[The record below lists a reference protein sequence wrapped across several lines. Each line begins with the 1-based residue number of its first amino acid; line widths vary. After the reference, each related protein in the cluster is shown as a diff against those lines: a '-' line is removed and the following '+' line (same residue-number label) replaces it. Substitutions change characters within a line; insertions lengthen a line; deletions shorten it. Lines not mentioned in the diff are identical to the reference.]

1 MTLVCRPTPFV
12 RFIHTS
18 EHCSKQLMYRMA
30 RFLNAVA
37 FLPLALC
44 QRTRPKRYLVE
55 NVHSKNYLS
64 LLAQGAKNGNCFPP
78 AGGAAYIPSS
88 KDRGLWPRFGKSP
101 GDVAE

>member
-12 RFIHTS
+12 RFIHKSRALLNTTDVSYGTIFERGSIFTS
-18 EHCSKQLMYRMA
+18 GPVPE
-30 RFLNAVA
+30 N
-37 FLPLALC
+37 P
-44 QRTRPKRYLVE
+44 PKRFLVE

-78 AGGAAYIPSS
+78 AGSAAYIPGSN
-88 KDRGLWPRFGKSP
+88 DRGLSPRFGKSP